1 MTGRGKMKLQK
12 PNKWNKTTKNRIWN
26 GSILAAFI
34 AAAAVFGV
42 MLQTEKKV
50 LAEYEKKTVY
60 VAAVDIPRG
69 EELTPENL
77 GDYVI
82 PQEIDKSIVPQT
94 AVTDRE
100 KLLREVTV
108 CAIGKGS
115 VITLEMTESRE
126 QILGEMTEPVIAGFR
141 AEDLYQA
148 VGGVLRAGDRIHIYC
163 IDKDKEEFSGENPA
177 WQNLFVQQVFDQS
190 GNSIRSEDTTTPA
203 QRINI
208 YMDNENVEDFY
219 KNLAKGSLRVVK
231 ICD

>member
-1 MTGRGKMKLQK
+1 MKFRKLSNRKQ
-12 PNKWNKTTKNRIWN
+12 TTKNRIWS
-26 GSILAAFI
+26 GSVLAAFI

-50 LAEYEKKTVY
+50 LAEYEKETVY

-69 EELTPENL
+69 EELTPENI
-77 GDYVI
+77 GDYVM
-82 PQEIDKSIVPQT
+82 PQEIDQRIVPQT
-94 AVTDRE
+94 AVTDEE
-100 KLLREVTV
+100 KLFGEVTV
-108 CAIGKGS
+108 CTIGKGS
-115 VITLEMTESRE
+115 VITLEMTESRN
-126 QILGEMTEPVIAGFR
+126 QILSEMAEPVIAGFR

-163 IDKDKEEFSGENPA
+163 IDKEEEQQNANPT
-177 WQNLFVQQVFDQS
+177 WQNLFVQQVFDQN
-190 GNSIRSEDTTTPA
+190 GNSIRGEDTTTPA

>member
-1 MTGRGKMKLQK
+1 MNQ
-12 PNKWNKTTKNRIWN
+12 TTKNRIWS

-42 MLQTEKKV
+42 MLQTEKKA
-50 LAEYEKKTVY
+50 LAEYEKETVY
-60 VAAVDIPRG
+60 VAATDIPRG

-77 GDYVI
+77 GDYVTL
-82 PQEIDKSIVPQT
+82 QEIDQRIVPQT
-94 AVTDRE
+94 AVTDEE
-100 KLLREVTV
+100 KLLGEVTV

-115 VITLEMTESRE
+115 VITLEMTESKA
-126 QILGEMTEPVIAGFR
+126 QILKEMSEPVIAGFR

-163 IDKDKEEFSGENPA
+163 IDKEEEPTNTTLV
-177 WQNLFVQQVFDQS
+177 WRNLFVQQVFDQS
-190 GNSIRSEDTTTPA
+190 GNSIQSEDTTTPA

-208 YMDNENVEDFY
+208 YMDSENVEDFY

>member
-1 MTGRGKMKLQK
+1 MKLQK
-12 PNKWNKTTKNRIWN
+12 PNKWNKTTKNKIWN

-34 AAAAVFGV
+34 AAVAVFGV

-50 LAEYEKKTVY
+50 LAEYEKETVY

-77 GDYVI
+77 GDYAI

-94 AVTDRE
+94 AVMDRE
-100 KLLREVTV
+100 KLLHEVTV

-115 VITLEMTESRE
+115 VITSEMTESRE
-126 QILGEMTEPVIAGFR
+126 QILGEMAEPVIAGFR

-163 IDKDKEEFSGENPA
+163 IDKDKEEFSGENPG

-190 GNSIRSEDTTTPA
+190 GNIIPCEDTITPA
-203 QRINI
+203 QRVNI
-208 YMDNENVEDFY
+208 YLDNKNVEDFY
-219 KNLAKGSLRVVK
+219 RNLAKGSLRVVK